1 MYFIRKLR
9 PPEMSIEIIIGLGLG
24 PVLLLLFVLSGV
36 KVMFGFIAIVE
47 LIVMII
53 QLNLFFRSK
62 NIAFLWM
69 AFAFFIITVFAID
82 LAFFGL
88 DKNKAEFPI
97 LAVGVIFAAVIIIYI
112 LANKKVKWRTRE
124 ILELSAMPV
133 SDVENGFTERPSPSG
148 TIEATNLE
156 IEAFT
161 DFIRRNLIAIPYVDK
176 TNVVYSFTSN
186 YWKKIGLK
194 SGYEDESWV
203 SIDRNGS
210 VNVFISKSDY
220 LKFNDNFS
228 FDQLCNSMGN
238 LFIEFFEMFKRGEG
252 VLIISR
258 LNNLRLNPFI
268 E

>member
-1 MYFIRKLR
+1 MYFLRKLR
-9 PPEMSIEIIIGLGLG
+9 PPEMSIETIIGLGLG
-24 PVLLLLFVLSGV
+24 PVLLLLFVFSGV
-36 KVMFGFIAIVE
+36 KAMFGFIAIVE

-69 AFAFFIITVFAID
+69 TFAFLIITVFAID

-88 DKNKAEFPI
+88 DKNKTEFPI
-97 LAVGVIFAAVIIIYI
+97 LAVGVIFAAIIIIAI

-133 SDVENGFTERPSPSG
+133 SDVKNGFTERPHPSG
-148 TIEATNLE
+148 RIEATNME

-161 DFIRRNLIAIPYVDK
+161 AFIRKNLIAIPYVEDE
-176 TNVVYSFTSN
+176 NIVYSFTSN
-186 YWKKIGLK
+186 YWKQIGLK

-203 SIDRNGS
+203 SIDHNGN
-210 VNVFISKSDY
+210 VNSFISKNDY
-220 LKFNDNFS
+220 MKFKNDFS

-238 LFIEFFEMFKRGEG
+238 LVIEFFEMFKRGEG
-252 VLIISR
+252 VRIISR